1 MIFMVRS
8 EHALLP
14 TCWFAWFWNFSY
26 RMMVPALLPAIQ
38 ASLLLSNWQAGNV
51 IGVLNLGYAASAYP
65 SGLYSTR
72 FGPKRI
78 ICFGI
83 VLTAVCMLLLTIS
96 QSYLTMLAL
105 TFIAGLGLGTYLPQ
119 GLALLS
125 QEYGKRKRGTIMGV
139 HETAAPIGQAIGP
152 LFVSMMLLPLGWTG
166 CIQAWF
172 ALAAIP
178 VISFLFVVSKYRAN
192 PSSGENIHEVREWPL
207 RLYATVVLLNSCI
220 WSANLGLISMIPIYM
235 VQVFL
240 LDAAFAAFLVG
251 ATRFSGAFGQLMGG
265 ALSDRVGRFKV
276 LLAVV
281 AVTAVSTVGVAF
293 APFGPVMIASMVIQA
308 MATAA
313 FFPVIFA
320 TVSDHTSSRTRAKVL
335 GIINAAA
342 GFIGGSLSP
351 IIIGYLADEF
361 NFKDAFL
368 YPVILG
374 FFACFL
380 ILYLRKQLS

>member
-51 IGVLNLGYAASAYP
+51 IGALNLGYAVSAYP

-83 VLTAVCMLLLTIS
+83 ALTAVCMLLLTIS
-96 QSYLTMLAL
+96 QSYLTMLAVI
-105 TFIAGLGLGTYLPQ
+105 FVAGLGLGTYLPQ

-125 QEYGKRKRGTIMGV
+125 QEYEKRKRGTIMGV
-139 HETAAPIGQAIGP
+139 HETAAPIGQAVGP
-152 LFVSMMLLPLGWTG
+152 LFVSMMLLPFGWTG

-178 VISFLFVVSKYRAN
+178 VISFLFVVPKYRAN
-192 PSSGENIHEVREWPL
+192 LSSGENMHEAREWPL

-220 WSANLGLISMIPIYM
+220 WSANLGLLSMIPIYM

-240 LDAAFAAFLVG
+240 VDAVFAAFLVG

-265 ALSDRVGRFKV
+265 FLSDTVGRFKV
-276 LLAVV
+276 LVAVV

-293 APFGPVMIASMVIQA
+293 APYGPVMIASMVIQA

>member
-1 MIFMVRS
+1 VILMVRS

-51 IGVLNLGYAASAYP
+51 IGALNLGYAVSAYP

-83 VLTAVCMLLLTIS
+83 ALTAVCMLLLTIS
-96 QSYLTMLAL
+96 QSYLTMLAVI
-105 TFIAGLGLGTYLPQ
+105 FVAGLGLGTYLPQ

-125 QEYGKRKRGTIMGV
+125 QEYEKQKRGTIMGV
-139 HETAAPIGQAIGP
+139 HETAAPIGQAVGP
-152 LFVSMMLLPLGWTG
+152 LFVSMMLLPFGWTG

-178 VISFLFVVSKYRAN
+178 VISFLFVVPKYKAN
-192 PSSGENIHEVREWPL
+192 PTAGENVHEAREWPL

-220 WSANLGLISMIPIYM
+220 WSANLGLLSMIPIYM

-240 LDAAFAAFLVG
+240 VDAVFAAFLVG

-265 ALSDRVGRFKV
+265 FLSDTVGRFKV
-276 LLAVV
+276 LVAVV
-281 AVTAVSTVGVAF
+281 AATAVSTVGVAF
-293 APFGPVMIASMVIQA
+293 APYGPVMIASMVIQA

-335 GIINAAA
+335 GTINAAA

-351 IIIGYLADEF
+351 MIIGYLADKF

-368 YPVILG
+368 YPVTLG

-380 ILYLRKQLS
+380 ILYLRRQLS

>member
-1 MIFMVRS
+1 MAKS

-14 TCWFAWFWNFSY
+14 TCWFTWFWNFSY
-26 RMMVPALLPAIQ
+26 RMMIPTLMPAIQ
-38 ASLLLSNWQAGNV
+38 ASLLLSNWQAGTI
-51 IGVLNLGYAASAYP
+51 IGVLNFGYAVSAYP
-65 SGLYSTR
+65 SGLYSTK
-72 FGPKRI
+72 FGPIRI

-83 VLTAVCMLLLTIS
+83 ALTALCMLLFTIS
-96 QSYLTMLAL
+96 QSYLVMLAL
-105 TFIAGLGLGTYLPQ
+105 IFIAGLGLGTYMPQ
-119 GLALLS
+119 GLARLS
-125 QEYGKRKRGTIMGV
+125 QQYEKRRRGTIIGI

-172 ALAAIP
+172 ALAAVPI
-178 VISFLFVVSKYRAN
+178 ISFLFVVPKYKSN
-192 PSSGENIHEVREWPL
+192 PSESENMHEGREWSL
-207 RLYATVVLLNSCI
+207 RLYTTVVLLNSCI
-220 WSANLGLISMIPIYM
+220 WAANLGLLSMIPIYM

-240 LDAAFAAFLVG
+240 VDVGFAAFLVG

-265 ALSDRVGRFKV
+265 SLSDAVGRFKV
-276 LLAVV
+276 LITVV

-293 APFGPVMIASMVIQA
+293 APYGPIMIASMVIQA

-335 GIINAAA
+335 GVINAAA

-351 IIIGYLADEF
+351 MIIGYLADNF
-361 NFKDAFL
+361 NFKSAFV
-368 YPVILG
+368 YPVALG

-380 ILYLRKQLS
+380 ILYLRRQLS

>member
-1 MIFMVRS
+1 VIFMAQS

-14 TCWFAWFWNFSY
+14 TCWFTWFWNFSY
-26 RMMVPALLPAIQ
+26 RMMVPTLLPAIQ
-38 ASLLLSNWQAGNV
+38 ASLILSNWQAGTV
-51 IGVLNLGYAASAYP
+51 VGALNLGYAVSAYP

-83 VLTAVCMLLLTIS
+83 ALTAVCMLLFTIS
-96 QSYLTMLAL
+96 QSYLTMLV
-105 TFIAGLGLGTYLPQ
+105 FIFVGGLGLGTYLPQ
-119 GLALLS
+119 GLVLLS
-125 QEYGKRKRGTIMGV
+125 QQYEKRKRGTIMGV
-139 HETAAPIGQAIGP
+139 HETAAPIGQAVGP
-152 LFVSMMLLPLGWTG
+152 LFVSMMILPLAWTG

-172 ALAAIP
+172 ALAVIP
-178 VISFLFVVSKYRAN
+178 IVSFLFLVPKYKAD
-192 PSSGENIHEVREWPL
+192 PGASENVHEGREWSP

-220 WSANLGLISMIPIYM
+220 WSTNLGLLSMIPIYM

-240 LDAAFAAFLVG
+240 VDVAFAAFLVG
-251 ATRFSGAFGQLMGG
+251 ATRFSGAFGQLVGG
-265 ALSDRVGRFKV
+265 FLSDAVGRFKV
-276 LLAVV
+276 LIAVV

-293 APFGPVMIASMVIQA
+293 APYGPILIASMVIQA

-335 GIINAAA
+335 GVINAAA

-351 IIIGYLADEF
+351 MIIGYLADKF
-361 NFKDAFL
+361 NFRDAFL

>member
-51 IGVLNLGYAASAYP
+51 IGALNLGYAVSAYP

-83 VLTAVCMLLLTIS
+83 TLTAVCMLLSTIS

-152 LFVSMMLLPLGWTG
+152 LFVSIMLLPLGWTG

-178 VISFLFVVSKYRAN
+178 VISFLFVVPEYRAN
-192 PSSGENIHEVREWPL
+192 LSSGENMHEAREWPL

-220 WSANLGLISMIPIYM
+220 WSANLGLISMIPVYM

-265 ALSDRVGRFKV
+265 VLSDRVGRFKV

>member
-51 IGVLNLGYAASAYP
+51 IGALNLGYAVSAYP

-83 VLTAVCMLLLTIS
+83 ALTAVCMLLLTIS
-96 QSYLTMLAL
+96 QSYLTMLAVI
-105 TFIAGLGLGTYLPQ
+105 FVAGLGLGTYLPQ

-125 QEYGKRKRGTIMGV
+125 QEYEKRKRGTIMGV
-139 HETAAPIGQAIGP
+139 HETAAPIGQAVGP
-152 LFVSMMLLPLGWTG
+152 LFVSMMLLPFGWTG

-178 VISFLFVVSKYRAN
+178 VISFLFVVPKYRAN
-192 PSSGENIHEVREWPL
+192 LSSGENMHEAREWPL

-220 WSANLGLISMIPIYM
+220 WSANLGLLSMIPIYM

-240 LDAAFAAFLVG
+240 VDAVFAAFLVG

-265 ALSDRVGRFKV
+265 FLSDTVGRFKV
-276 LLAVV
+276 LVAVV

-293 APFGPVMIASMVIQA
+293 APYGPVMIASMVIQA

-335 GIINAAA
+335 GTINAAA

-351 IIIGYLADEF
+351 MIIGYLADEF

-368 YPVILG
+368 YPVTLG

-380 ILYLRKQLS
+380 ILYLRRQLS

>member
-1 MIFMVRS
+1 
-8 EHALLP
+8 
-14 TCWFAWFWNFSY
+14 
-26 RMMVPALLPAIQ
+26 MMVPALLPAIQ
-38 ASLLLSNWQAGNV
+38 ASLLLSNWQAGTV
-51 IGVLNLGYAASAYP
+51 VGTLNLGYAASAYP
-65 SGLYSTR
+65 SGLYSAK

-83 VLTAVCMLLLTIS
+83 ALTAICMFFFTIL
-96 QSYLTMLAL
+96 QSYLTMLVL
-105 TFIAGLGLGTYLPQ
+105 IFIAGLGVGTYLPQ
-119 GLALLS
+119 GLMLLS
-125 QEYGKRKRGTIMGV
+125 QQYDKRRRGTIIGT

-166 CIQAWF
+166 CIQAWL
-172 ALAAIP
+172 ALAVIP
-178 VISFLFVVSKYRAN
+178 IVSFLFVVPEYKPN
-192 PSSGENIHEVREWPL
+192 PNGSENMHEGREWSL
-207 RLYATVVLLNSCI
+207 GLYATVVLLNSCI

-235 VQVFL
+235 VRVFL
-240 LDAAFAAFLVG
+240 VDIAFAAFLVG
-251 ATRFSGAFGQLMGG
+251 ATRFSGAFGQLLGG
-265 ALSDRVGRFKV
+265 FLSDAVGRFKV
-276 LLAVV
+276 LIAVV
-281 AVTAVSTVGVAF
+281 AVTAVSTIGVAF
-293 APFGPVMIASMVIQA
+293 APYGPVMIASMVIQA

-320 TVSDHTSSRTRAKVL
+320 TVSDHTSSETRAKAF

-351 IIIGYLADEF
+351 IIIGYLADKF

-380 ILYLRKQLS
+380 IIYLRGQLLGNNGRALQTQIKERRGIDT